1 MNLRSLPENPYVLL
15 TPGPLS
21 TTKSVKAA
29 MLRDWC
35 TWDDDYH
42 QIVQDIRQRLVTLA
56 TRHEGVYER
65 ADAGLGDIQRGVRP
79 RHGDSP

>member
-1 MNLRSLPENPYVLL
+1 MNGFELPENPYVLL

-21 TTKSVKAA
+21 TTPTVKAS

-42 QIVQDIRQRLVTLA
+42 AIVQEVRRRL
-56 TRHEGVYER
+56 
-65 ADAGLGDIQRGVRP
+65 AGIAASSR
-79 RHGDSP
+79 SPIPPC